1 MTMVGTLTAFVVMG
15 ALIYKAGT
23 FVVQTILGGK
33 APTWVLQVLV
43 LVFGLGASFLFQLN
57 ILPMIA
63 PYFGGNLAN
72 LPLWAAFILTGI
84 ALAAIALGAVTGF
97 QQVVALRGTSAA
109 PSQAS
114 QNRDR
119 LFW

>member
-1 MTMVGTLTAFVVMG
+1 MTLVGALTAFVVMG

-43 LVFGLGASFLFQLN
+43 LFFGLAASFLFQLN
-57 ILPMIA
+57 VLPLVA
-63 PYFGGNLAN
+63 PYFGGHLAAV
-72 LPLWAAFILTGI
+72 PLWLAFILTGI

-97 QQVVALRGTSAA
+97 QQVVALRGPIAT
-109 PSQAS
+109 PSQVARL
-114 QNRDR
+114 RDR

>member
-1 MTMVGTLTAFVVMG
+1 MTLVGTLTAFVVMG

-23 FVVQTILGGK
+23 FVVQTLLGGK

-43 LVFGLGASFLFQLN
+43 LLFGLGAAFLFRLN
-57 ILPMIA
+57 ILPLIA
-63 PYFGGNLAN
+63 PYFGGQLAL
-72 LPLWAAFILTGI
+72 LPLWLAFVLTGI

-97 QQVVALRGTSAA
+97 QQVVALRGSGVA
-109 PSQAS
+109 PSQVS
-114 QNRDR
+114 GVRDR